1 MRLNPLLR
9 TIIISRH
16 KMKKQ
21 ELFDKYIQN
30 GTPEQKEC
38 AQNWS
43 IAIGL
48 QAVDGLQVS
57 DYLIELAEKNIKGE
71 LTSDEVSE
79 LLNEH
84 YAPSKEYNT
93 YTQIDCVPDIIEA
106 KRGRP
111 I

>member
-1 MRLNPLLR
+1 
-9 TIIISRH
+9 
-16 KMKKQ
+16 MKKQ

-30 GTPEQKEC
+30 GTPKQKEC

-71 LTSDEVSE
+71 LSSDELSE

-93 YTQIDCVPDIIEA
+93 YTRIDCVPDIIEA
-106 KRGRP
+106 RRGRP

>member
-1 MRLNPLLR
+1 M
-9 TIIISRH
+9 
-16 KMKKQ
+16 KQ
-21 ELFDKYIQN
+21 EKLFDKYIQN
-30 GTPEQKEC
+30 GTPEQKKC

-71 LTSDEVSE
+71 LTSDEVSK

-84 YAPSKEYNT
+84 YAPPKEYNT
-93 YTQIDCVPDIIEA
+93 YTRIDYVPDLIEA
-106 KRGRP
+106 KRGRS

>member
-1 MRLNPLLR
+1 M
-9 TIIISRH
+9 
-16 KMKKQ
+16 KQ
-21 ELFDKYIQN
+21 EKLFDKYIRN

-57 DYLIELAEKNIKGE
+57 EYLIELAEKNIKGE
-71 LTSDEVSE
+71 LTSDEVSK

-84 YAPSKEYNT
+84 YAPPKEYNT
-93 YTQIDCVPDIIEA
+93 YSRIDYVPDLIEA

>member
-1 MRLNPLLR
+1 
-9 TIIISRH
+9 
-16 KMKKQ
+16 MKQQ
-21 ELFDKYIQN
+21 ELFDRYIQN
-30 GTPEQKEC
+30 GTPEQKKR
-38 AQNWS
+38 ARNWS

-79 LLNEH
+79 QLKKH

-93 YTQIDCVPDIIEA
+93 YTRIDCVPDIIEA
-106 KRGRP
+106 RRGRP